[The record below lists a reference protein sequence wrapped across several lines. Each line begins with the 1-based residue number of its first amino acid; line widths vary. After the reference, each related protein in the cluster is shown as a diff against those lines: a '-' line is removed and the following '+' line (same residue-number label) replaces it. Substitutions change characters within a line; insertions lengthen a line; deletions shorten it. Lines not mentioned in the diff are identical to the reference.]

1 MNERQLPGTVRAV
14 LILIGVN
21 CICVVARV
29 AVDFG
34 TGEPQLGPSLPPTYY
49 LVAAA
54 LGAAL
59 NLLAARLVTRGAR
72 AAPYLVMLLAAG
84 NISAFIATL
93 DLLSFVAAIVA
104 AIAGALMW
112 PRASIDY
119 ATTARAARENKRNSL

>member
-1 MNERQLPGTVRAV
+1 MNQRQLPRTVRAV

-29 AVDFG
+29 AVGFG

-54 LGAAL
+54 LGVAL
-59 NLLAARLVTRGAR
+59 NLFTARLVTRGAR
-72 AAPYLVMLLAAG
+72 VAPYLVMLLAGA
-84 NISAFIATL
+84 NISAFLATL
-93 DLLSFVAAIVA
+93 DLLSFAAAIVA

-119 ATTARAARENKRNSL
+119 AAAARIARENKRNSL